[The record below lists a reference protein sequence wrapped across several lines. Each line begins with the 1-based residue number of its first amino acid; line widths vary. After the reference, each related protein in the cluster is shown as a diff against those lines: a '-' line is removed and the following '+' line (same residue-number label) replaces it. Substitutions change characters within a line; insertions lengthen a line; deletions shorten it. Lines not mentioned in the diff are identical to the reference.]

1 MIDFRLYRLS
11 FLPALLAV
19 VVVMF
24 SLEGAP
30 AALEP
35 VTPPS
40 TFEGDRA
47 AAIARQIATTNP
59 DREPG
64 SEGDAAVADLV
75 ATRFGDIP
83 AGAVSEQTFGA
94 TDSDGDEVSLRN
106 VLLTLPGDAD
116 RTIVIAAPRDSANAP
131 GRPRAPRRPGS

>member
-1 MIDFRLYRLS
+1 
-11 FLPALLAV
+11 
-19 VVVMF
+19 MF

-30 AALEP
+30 DALEP

-47 AAIARQIATTNP
+47 AAIARQIATTTP

-75 ATRFGDIP
+75 ANRFGDIP
-83 AGAVSEQTFGA
+83 AGAVSEQT
-94 TDSDGDEVSLRN
+94 LR
-106 VLLTLPGDAD
+106 
-116 RTIVIAAPRDSANAP
+116 
-131 GRPRAPRRPGS
+131 RRPTQRRARSRCETSS